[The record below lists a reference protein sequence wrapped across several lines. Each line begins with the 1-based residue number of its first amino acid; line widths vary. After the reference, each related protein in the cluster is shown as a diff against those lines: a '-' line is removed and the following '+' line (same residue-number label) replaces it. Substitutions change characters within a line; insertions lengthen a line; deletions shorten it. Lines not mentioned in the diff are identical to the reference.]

1 MRLQQQK
8 LQSAQ
13 TPWLTNCSGMAS
25 FALPPTYTVP
35 RGDDKPTFRLT
46 EVLGSK
52 SQFTFAIISSYSTSV
67 WWIYESLELRA
78 PVIMVAQP
86 DLTGQAG
93 IKNILPNWVMTVL
106 FLRNGHGCQHMKVR
120 FL

>member
-1 MRLQQQK
+1 MINQLSDSPK
-8 LQSAQ
+8 FLA
-13 TPWLTNCSGMAS
+13 LT
-25 FALPPTYTVP
+25 
-35 RGDDKPTFRLT
+35 
-46 EVLGSK
+46 VLKK